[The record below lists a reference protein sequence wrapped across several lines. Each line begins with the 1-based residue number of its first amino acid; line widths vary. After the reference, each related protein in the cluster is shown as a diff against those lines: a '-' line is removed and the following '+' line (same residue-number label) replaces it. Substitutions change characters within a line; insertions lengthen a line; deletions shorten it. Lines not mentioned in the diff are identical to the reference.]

1 MQRHN
6 AQKRIIFL
14 KTLAQTKKRDY
25 YVPCAPNGAL
35 HSIDVW
41 KAKHQLSERTER
53 TKWRKHWNISC
64 FSA

>member
-35 HSIDVW
+35 PSVDVW
-41 KAKHQLSERTER
+41 KTKHQLPER
-53 TKWRKHWNISC
+53 TKWRKRWNISC

>member
-35 HSIDVW
+35 FAIDVW
-41 KAKHQLSERTER
+41 KIKRQSLER